1 MNKIS
6 CNIIRDI
13 LPLYVDEVVSED
25 TRTMV
30 TGHLEQCAQCR
41 KQYESMKTR
50 VEVPVENDIRPLKR
64 FKTTWKKKKII
75 LVCLTVLIT
84 VVCVSGA
91 VFIYGQARKQALLYS
106 QEYVVGKP
114 GIRGD
119 VDVQQYV
126 SIDPSFDIGANKYG
140 YPVFKAPE
148 KALDTLKE
156 LFPDAIALIQ
166 TEFDLEELSCD
177 TCQWYK
183 IYSAQLETGTQ
194 EEKDQANFISRFL
207 DIYEN
212 SCFAQ

>member
-25 TRTMV
+25 TRAMV
-30 TGHLEQCAQCR
+30 AEHLEQCGECR
-41 KQYESMKTR
+41 KQYESMKNK

-64 FKTTWKKKKII
+64 FKTAWKKKKII

-91 VFIYGQARKQALLYS
+91 VFIYDQTQKQALLYS
-106 QEYVVGKP
+106 KEYVAGKP
-114 GIRGD
+114 GFRGN

-126 SIDPSFDIGANKYG
+126 SIDPNFDIGANKYG
-140 YPVFKAPE
+140 YPVFKEPE
-148 KALDTLKE
+148 KALDALKE
-156 LFPDAIALIQ
+156 LYPDAIALIQ
-166 TEFDLEELSCD
+166 SEFDLDELSTD

-183 IYSAQLETGTQ
+183 IYGAQLETGTQ
-194 EEKDQANFISRFL
+194 EEKEQANFIARFL

-212 SCFAQ
+212 SYFVQ